1 MSKTLIILTLLTAAI
16 FGVVARQS
24 IPGEASRTQEKQ
36 MSTPD
41 WGPWLREWS
50 RDLLNYIDPRRY
62 HGPVDKEMIASG
74 WLGYPGA
81 TEDQISNLEARLGKT
96 LPPSYRAF
104 LKASNGFQQP
114 GMFVPRLLTV
124 DEIEWFR
131 VKSLDTI
138 DMWKSNGLEDLT
150 NALAISPFDE
160 DVYLLNPQV
169 VTADGEWEALD
180 FSPGQAS
187 CDHYPSFWELM
198 QAKRKTFL
206 NVMESIANGIKPDDD
221 LQIIVARF
229 PDLIKYID
237 REIQSSLKF
246 QERYREELNQFLE
259 LEALRQ
265 EATRPV
271 DVQGSE
277 KNSNQSKRLIAV
289 IRPASPPPA
298 NPQPIIIDG
307 HTVIAPVPSP
317 ANIRERLEQQLNH
330 ATAVVEGMTSA
341 KPRVSEV
348 AVKSNQPEVIT
359 HQLRSLMHEWTA
371 KYLELMRNRTGNSR
385 QDHETGLHEGQ
396 SRVAGAIRTYLNE
409 PPAISWDDLKT
420 RAITTTA
427 VVYSSRES
435 ASANVVIIVNIDG
448 VVTRAYSFGGDEGL
462 GRAAAQTL
470 KQWRFRPY
478 KVNGHTVDKSCEIS
492 VRLVDDKIELLP
504 TASK

>member
-1 MSKTLIILTLLTAAI
+1 MSKMLIILTLLTAVI

-24 IPGEASRTQEKQ
+24 IPGEASRIQEKQ
-36 MSTPD
+36 MATPD
-41 WGPWLREWS
+41 WGPWLAQWS
-50 RDLLNYIDPRRY
+50 RDLLSYIDPRRY

-74 WLGYPGA
+74 WLGNPGA
-81 TEDQISNLEARLGKT
+81 TEDQITNLEARLGKS

-114 GMFVPRLLTV
+114 GVLVPRLLTV

-138 DMWKSNGLEDLT
+138 DMWRSNGLEDLT
-150 NALAISPFDE
+150 DALAISPFQE
-160 DVYLLNPQV
+160 DVYLLNPRV
-169 VTADGEWEALD
+169 VRADGEWEALN
-180 FSPGQAS
+180 FNPGGAS
-187 CDHYPSFWELM
+187 CDHHPSFWELM
-198 QAKRKTFL
+198 QAERKIFL
-206 NVMESIANGIKPDDD
+206 DVMERIASGIKPDDN
-221 LQIIVARF
+221 LQIIAVRL

-237 REIQSSLKF
+237 REIESSLKF
-246 QERYREELNQFLE
+246 QERYQEELNQFLE
-259 LEALRQ
+259 SEARQ
-265 EATRPV
+265 EATRPA
-271 DVQGSE
+271 DAQGSE
-277 KNSNQSKRLIAV
+277 KNSNQSKRMIA
-289 IRPASPPPA
+289 IFRSANPPPA
-298 NPQPIIIDG
+298 NPRPIIIDG

-330 ATAVVEGMTSA
+330 ATAVVGGMTSA
-341 KPRVSEV
+341 RSRVSEI
-348 AVKSNQPEVIT
+348 AVKSNQPEVIA

-385 QDHETGLHEGQ
+385 QDHEPGLHEGQ

-420 RAITTTA
+420 RATA
-427 VVYSSRES
+427 STVVVYSSRES
-435 ASANVVIIVNIDG
+435 ASANVVIIVNIEG

-478 KVNGHTVDKSCEIS
+478 EINGHTADKSCEIS

-504 TASK
+504 AVY